1 MASSLEF
8 KKILGAVLLAGMVA
22 LVWGL
27 LADHLVGGS
36 HEGGAPAGGEAV
48 VASAPTP
55 AAPIEPVLPLLAAAD
70 AAAGQKIAPKFD
82 PCHTLGKVE
91 PAKCGTKLR
100 GLCIYMQGSQE
111 EHRT

>member
-8 KKILGAVLLAGMVA
+8 NKIIGAVLLGGMVA
-22 LVWGL
+22 LVSGL

-36 HEGGAPAGGEAV
+36 HEGGAPAGGEAG

-70 AAAGQKIAPKFD
+70 AAAGQQIPQKCAQ
-82 PCHTLGKVE
+82 CHTFGQGQ
-91 PAKCGTKLR
+91 PAKVGPNLR
-100 GLCIYMQGSQE
+100 GPLQ
-111 EHRT
+111 